1 MKMEH
6 NKKKDIYLII
16 PLFITYKEEIWQ
28 GDLSVYRTVHDLRA
42 INKS

>member
-16 PLFITYKEEIWQ
+16 PLFVTIRKKFDKEIYLCIE
-28 GDLSVYRTVHDLRA
+28 LSL
-42 INKS
+42 I